1 MHRNKK
7 KIYTII
13 LTSHNKR
20 LRTICSEET
29 ENKIYKRFNEL
40 LEENK
45 KVKFPVQYNNKNK
58 SIMESQYELI
68 IIKCKEFGDSDVN
81 KIRDEYGQY
90 ANYETVEDGWIVIDR
105 ANYNMEETFW
115 VYGYHPK
122 LQRKTFEW
130 IFDNLIKKDSKNKYM
145 FKSIQIYKNK
155 LLIDCNENLE
165 MVICKNKNDCIRLY
179 NQIEKWCMDNKIKYI
194 AFMGDTAHSKYKTN
208 WIDRIQEL
216 TNWNRRKVTR
226 CNTRP

>member
-20 LRTICSEET
+20 LKTICSEET

-45 KVKFPVQYNNKNK
+45 KVKFPVQYNNGKDV
-58 SIMESQYELI
+58 IVESQYELI

-90 ANYETVEDGWIVIDR
+90 TNYETVEDGWIVIDR

-155 LLIDCNENLE
+155 LLIDCNGNLE

-179 NQIEKWCMDNKIKYI
+179 NQIEKWCIDSKIKYI
-194 AFMGDTAHSKYKTN
+194 AFMGDTAHSKYKIN
-208 WIDRIQEL
+208 WIDRIQQL
-216 TNWNRRKVTR
+216 THWNRRKITR
-226 CNTRP
+226 HNTRP

>member
-1 MHRNKK
+1 
-7 KIYTII
+7 
-13 LTSHNKR
+13 
-20 LRTICSEET
+20 
-29 ENKIYKRFNEL
+29 
-40 LEENK
+40 
-45 KVKFPVQYNNKNK
+45 
-58 SIMESQYELI
+58 MESQYELI